1 MRQKEPE
8 KQQHMSYN
16 AGSDMAL
23 RFHLFYTGCSIPEI
37 SIASAET
44 SSSSLTQPKRMD
56 CEIILKH
63 TEAFSCKAFSCK
75 AFNAG
80 FSKIYANF
88 SESLLLVWIGTS
100 SKYYQDY
107 MEVSSVVGANQVPS
121 SFRTTISTAQK
132 GLKAPQRNGAVH
144 FEFLIVES

>member
-1 MRQKEPE
+1 MPWHAAKGARDTATQ
-8 KQQHMSYN
+8 YN

-23 RFHLFYTGCSIPEI
+23 RFHLFYTRRSILEI

-56 CEIILKH
+56 CQITLKH
-63 TEAFSCKAFSCK
+63 TDAFSCK

-80 FSKIYANF
+80 SSKSRADF
-88 SESLLLVWIGTS
+88 SESLLLVGIGPS
-100 SKYYQDY
+100 SKCYQDY
-107 MEVSSVVGANQVPS
+107 MEVSSVVGASPVPS
-121 SFRTTISTAQK
+121 SFHTTISTAQK
-132 GLKAPQRNGAVH
+132 GLKAHQCTGAVH